1 MLPLS
6 KDNYSLK
13 SMTLPEIQSKIKWY
27 RCCVVLPTYNNH
39 KTLRRVLDGVL
50 TFTED
55 VIIVNDGSTDET
67 LEILKSYPQIVQIH
81 QTQNTGKGHALK
93 TGFKHAVSL
102 GFDYALTLDTDG
114 QHFPSDIPNFIAAL
128 DASENKNMLMIG
140 DRNMNNADVLARSAK
155 GNRVSTFWMKAATG
169 LKLQDSQS
177 GFRLYPIKAI
187 NGIKF
192 MNATKKF
199 EFEIEVI
206 VKSYWAGIDI
216 VHVPIEILYDMKER
230 VSHFRPFMDIA
241 RMVVLYIWF
250 LLLRL
255 FYITPRNLI
264 RKLKKKGLKRFFFE
278 DFLQNQDSPK
288 KKALSIALGVFIGF
302 CPLWGFHTLIVI
314 FLAILLK
321 LNKVIAFAFSNVSF
335 PPFIPFVLLLS
346 LQIGNWVLGIQ
357 SYYTLEG
364 IRENFDLMQHLEAY
378 LVGSIVLSTSSA
390 LFFGSLGYV
399 FFSVTDRKKVL
410 THG

>member
-1 MLPLS
+1 
-6 KDNYSLK
+6 
-13 SMTLPEIQSKIKWY
+13 MTLPEIQSKIKSY
-27 RCCVVLPTYNNH
+27 RCCVVLPTYNNPN
-39 KTLRRVLDGVL
+39 TLGRVIDGVL
-50 TFTED
+50 EFTTD
-55 VIIVNDGSTDET
+55 IIIVNDGSTHST
-67 LEILKSYPQIVQIH
+67 SEILQNYPQIVQLH
-81 QTQNTGKGHALK
+81 QAKNTGKGHALK
-93 TGFKHAVSL
+93 IGFKHAVSL
-102 GFDYALTLDTDG
+102 GFDYAITLDTDG
-114 QHFPSDIPNFIAAL
+114 QHFPSDIPSFIEAL
-128 DASENKNMLMIG
+128 DASENKNLLMIG

-177 GFRLYPIKAI
+177 GFRLYPIKAMKA
-187 NGIKF
+187 IKF

-206 VKSYWAGIDI
+206 VKSYWADIAI
-216 VHVPIEILYDMKER
+216 VHVPIGILYDMKER

-250 LLLRL
+250 LLVRL
-255 FYITPRNLI
+255 FYITPRNFF
-264 RKLKKKGLKRFFFE
+264 RKIKKKGLKRFFFE
-278 DFLQNQDSPK
+278 DFLHNDDSPK
-288 KKALSIALGVFIGF
+288 KKALSIALGLFLGLS
-302 CPLWGFHTLIVI
+302 PLWGFHTIIVI

-346 LQIGNWVLGIQ
+346 LQTGNWVLGIE
-357 SYYTLEG
+357 SFYTLES

-378 LVGSIVLSTSSA
+378 LVGSIVLSTTCASIFGVLGY
-390 LFFGSLGYV
+390 LFFSII
-399 FFSVTDRKKVL
+399 DRKKVL